1 MRVDDKMVKLQIWD
15 TAGQERYRSLITNYL
30 RDAPSAILV
39 YDITSTSSQPLDRTS
54 FESVRQWVKDV
65 RNLRGDEVKIMLV
78 GNKTDLEDRRAVGMG
93 EGKSLANELGL
104 GFIETSSKTG
114 SNVYELFKS
123 VASSLPGLEDVEIV
137 DEQESTTKD

>member
-39 YDITSTSSQPLDRTS
+39 YDITNRTS